1 MHDQSQNQKGVSLI
15 ITSFIMIV
23 ILAVVLFVSTLL
35 YSEIRVIKNIGN
47 SMISFYAADSGI
59 EKVLFYD
66 RKSLPLL
73 GVDEEGNGISAQRG
87 LCTMYDSTANSD
99 ACSDSTGIDDSLRC
113 NNTVTPQIYSESV
126 NTLDGCDPD
135 VCNNCQ
141 ISFDT
146 TFDNRTYYA
155 TAKVYPT
162 TDGNSSDFEIQSR
175 GVYGGAERQIRIF
188 ITAKLPGS
196 GISMENVCANPI
208 TTEQG
213 QDIDITADVAVL
225 FPGANIGSV
234 VAVIHTQSGTTI
246 ATVQLTLAD
255 GSTETGTWTGTWSTA
270 SATSLAYY
278 VDITATDTL
287 DPPNIKTMRNV
298 LPCF

>member
-1 MHDQSQNQKGVSLI
+1 MI
-15 ITSFIMIV
+15 I
-23 ILAVVLFVSTLL
+23 ILAVVLFMSTLL
-35 YSEIRVIKNIGN
+35 YSEIKVIKNIGN
-47 SMISFYAADSGI
+47 SIISFYAADSGI

-66 RKSLPLL
+66 RKSLPSL
-73 GVDEEGNGISAQRG
+73 GVDANGNSILADRG
-87 LCTMYDSTANSD
+87 LCTMYDPIVNSD
-99 ACSDSTGIDDSLRC
+99 ACSDSTGINDSLRC

-126 NTLDGCDPD
+126 NTLDGCNPD
-135 VCNNCQ
+135 ICNNCQ

-155 TAKVYPT
+155 IAKVYPT
-162 TDGNSSDFEIQSR
+162 ADGNSSDFEIQSR

-196 GISMENVCANPI
+196 GISMENACATPI
-208 TTEQG
+208 TSAQG
-213 QDIDITADVAVL
+213 QEIDIQADVAVL
-225 FPGANIGSV
+225 FPGANISTV

-246 ATVQLTLAD
+246 ANVPLALTD